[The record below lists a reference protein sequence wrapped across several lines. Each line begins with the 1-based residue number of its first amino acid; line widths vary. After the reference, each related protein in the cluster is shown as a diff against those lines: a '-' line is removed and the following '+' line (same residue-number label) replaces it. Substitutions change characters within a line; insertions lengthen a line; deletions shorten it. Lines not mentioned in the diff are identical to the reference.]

1 MGVARDNIEAA
12 LIATG
17 PAEKIAPQVME
28 NSVVGPNLSDLC
40 LCLYIIQLY
49 MAPDPEEDHEAR
61 RSMENLALLA
71 VQAQNV
77 MSSGNVLLN
86 ATQVVLNATRDFF
99 QHGVLPMAGL
109 DALDMF
115 LFNLLKILAE

>member
-1 MGVARDNIEAA
+1 
-12 LIATG
+12 
-17 PAEKIAPQVME
+17 
-28 NSVVGPNLSDLC
+28 
-40 LCLYIIQLY
+40 

-115 LFNLLKILAE
+115 LLKKIGNLFVHEYMSNLHSPSITVEIFYF

>member
-1 MGVARDNIEAA
+1 
-12 LIATG
+12 
-17 PAEKIAPQVME
+17 
-28 NSVVGPNLSDLC
+28 
-40 LCLYIIQLY
+40 

-77 MSSGNVLLN
+77 MSSGNMLLN

-115 LFNLLKILAE
+115 LLKKIGTVLYVGFL

>member
-1 MGVARDNIEAA
+1 
-12 LIATG
+12 
-17 PAEKIAPQVME
+17 
-28 NSVVGPNLSDLC
+28 
-40 LCLYIIQLY
+40 

-77 MSSGNVLLN
+77 MSSGNMLLN

-115 LFNLLKILAE
+115 LLKKIGTIRVWRLHVARAL